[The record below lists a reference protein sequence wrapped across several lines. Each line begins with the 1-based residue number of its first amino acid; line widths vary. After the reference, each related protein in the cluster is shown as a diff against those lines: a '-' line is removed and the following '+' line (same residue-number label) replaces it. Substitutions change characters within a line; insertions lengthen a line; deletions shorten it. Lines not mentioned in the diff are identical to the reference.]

1 MAVMHVPAALPRQVR
16 NDPLGNTGVGQT
28 IEATEN
34 SERLIDPSVKAL
46 RRNHIQL
53 VRLGGLLL

>member
-1 MAVMHVPAALPRQVR
+1 MHVLATFPRQVR
-16 NDPLGNTGVGQT
+16 NDPLGNSGAGQT

-34 SERLIDPSVKAL
+34 SERVIDPSVKAL

-53 VRLGGLLL
+53 ARLGGLWL